1 MCHCHHLCHHED
13 DVPNHLEESLLLLL
27 MLVDKLGDQG
37 GPVVVSTGVPVAIII
52 MKVMVLI
59 LAMVKI
65 VMIKM
70 TLILCQ
76 LLP

>member
-1 MCHCHHLCHHED
+1 
-13 DVPNHLEESLLLLL
+13 

-76 LLP
+76 LLPRW